1 MKTNMDG
8 VIVPRL
14 ALRTVDLPSIPSQ
27 HMAMRPR
34 PNSTALVR
42 CLALICLSVIVL
54 CKPVHAQ
61 GTYTAASCSQSD
73 VNAVINGPTHTAV
86 DGDTI
91 IIPSGS
97 CTWSSGI
104 TINGKGIDITG
115 SGTPNTGGGTFGS
128 GAPSTT
134 LIDHA
139 SAPFFTFT
147 GLTSGKTAK
156 VELLTLS
163 ASGTPSYI
171 VAPLSFAG
179 SCTSSGCASVRVDNI
194 NFAAG
199 TWAGPIT
206 TGGGS
211 AGFILVDNVFGVIDH
226 TTTNESGATIFL
238 MQVSY
243 SAWKGVGD
251 YGDNSFAS
259 ADTFG
264 TDQAMY
270 AENNNL
276 SGVRVSENDNG
287 PTGGGTGGARY
298 VCRFNHVT
306 NMPGDGLCGAH
317 GTAWGGPSFAT
328 LRSSRKIAIC
338 RVRVS
343 SVA

>member
-128 GAPSTT
+128 G
-134 LIDHA
+134 
-139 SAPFFTFT
+139 
-147 GLTSGKTAK
+147 
-156 VELLTLS
+156 
-163 ASGTPSYI
+163 
-171 VAPLSFAG
+171 
-179 SCTSSGCASVRVDNI
+179 
-194 NFAAG
+194 
-199 TWAGPIT
+199 
-206 TGGGS
+206 
-211 AGFILVDNVFGVIDH
+211 
-226 TTTNESGATIFL
+226 
-238 MQVSY
+238 
-243 SAWKGVGD
+243 
-251 YGDNSFAS
+251 
-259 ADTFG
+259 
-264 TDQAMY
+264 
-270 AENNNL
+270 
-276 SGVRVSENDNG
+276 
-287 PTGGGTGGARY
+287 
-298 VCRFNHVT
+298 
-306 NMPGDGLCGAH
+306 
-317 GTAWGGPSFAT
+317 
-328 LRSSRKIAIC
+328 
-338 RVRVS
+338 
-343 SVA
+343 